1 MAFTEVERSLCD
13 KMAHDSSG
21 ILAPAEAA
29 KGSVRSQMSAL
40 RAALSS
46 YVQSPQSVI
55 DAATNQLRTNAG
67 SVIPGTT
74 ESDVEKMIE
83 MINKCLFLQDDDKLS
98 NPVSAAK
105 SMTQSLFNKL
115 SQYINDVTSVPEY
128 LLGKL
133 LSALEELYS
142 NQFPGSSALTDLMKK
157 MDKLIQCLSTV
168 CNGEYTSEVIAL
180 TNQTENLYND
190 FEMVGDPLDPN
201 YGNLDK
207 DKLFAEAGLTASD
220 IQKITSANDEV
231 NSIKDQAKKSIDD
244 LMGATKLAK
253 KAGIF

>member
-133 LSALEELYS
+133 LSALEEL
-142 NQFPGSSALTDLMKK
+142 
-157 MDKLIQCLSTV
+157 
-168 CNGEYTSEVIAL
+168 
-180 TNQTENLYND
+180 
-190 FEMVGDPLDPN
+190 
-201 YGNLDK
+201 
-207 DKLFAEAGLTASD
+207 
-220 IQKITSANDEV
+220 
-231 NSIKDQAKKSIDD
+231 
-244 LMGATKLAK
+244 
-253 KAGIF
+253 